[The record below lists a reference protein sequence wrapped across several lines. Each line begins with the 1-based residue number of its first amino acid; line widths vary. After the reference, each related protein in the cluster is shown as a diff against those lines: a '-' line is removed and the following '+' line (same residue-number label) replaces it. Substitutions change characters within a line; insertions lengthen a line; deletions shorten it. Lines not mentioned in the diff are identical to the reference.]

1 MTEIKEQNRFL
12 PPMRMHPAYRHG
24 DMTPWGGE
32 QLKTVF
38 GKDIPD
44 ERTGEALEMSVIP
57 GLESTDD
64 NGETLTA
71 LIERYGSRLT
81 GLPEG
86 TEFPL
91 LLKLLAAKG
100 TLSVQ
105 VHPDDEY
112 AFPNE
117 GDYGKNEMWYILG
130 ADKDAYIY
138 MGFNKDVTKEEVRA
152 RLKNNTILDVLNKV
166 PVKKGE
172 TYFLKARTVHAIGA
186 GCLVLSLIHI

>member
-64 NGETLTA
+64 DGVTLTA

-91 LLKLLAAKG
+91 LLKLLAQRVACRRF
-100 TLSVQ
+100 
-105 VHPDDEY
+105 
-112 AFPNE
+112 A
-117 GDYGKNEMWYILG
+117 
-130 ADKDAYIY
+130 
-138 MGFNKDVTKEEVRA
+138 
-152 RLKNNTILDVLNKV
+152 
-166 PVKKGE
+166 
-172 TYFLKARTVHAIGA
+172 
-186 GCLVLSLIHI
+186 